1 MKGVI
6 IAAGLGGRLRPLTL
20 GSPKILL
27 EVGGRPL
34 GYYVVDALYSSGVS
48 EVAVVVGY
56 RADTVVEALRERY
69 PDLAFRYNEDY
80 EGGNA
85 LSVYAARDFVQDEPF
100 VLCMGDHPIAP
111 EIVGS
116 LLLDEHEGSILC
128 VDTEPSH
135 LSQMSDATKVVV
147 DDDGWVEAIGKDLQV
162 WNAVD
167 TGVFKM
173 TSGVFTTME
182 SLTDRLGLQVT
193 ITDVVRSVGEGG
205 LPFRACDVG
214 GMLWADVDTPEDYL
228 SVDALLREAYGERV

>member
-56 RADTVVEALRERY
+56 RADTVVEALRERS

-80 EGGNA
+80 EGGTA

-111 EIVGS
+111 ERVGS